1 MNGRTGGHRGRGRL
15 IKADEQGNKRERKW
29 VKERQ
34 IGHYKWDMTHKKGKK
49 NRDEL
54 MDTRTSWEKC
64 PWESNIKK
72 KKQKKHISQKHSLKK

>member
-1 MNGRTGGHRGRGRL
+1 
-15 IKADEQGNKRERKW
+15 
-29 VKERQ
+29 
-34 IGHYKWDMTHKKGKK
+34 MTHKKGKK

>member
-54 MDTRTSWEKC
+54 MDTRTSWKKC
-64 PWESNIKK
+64 PWESNNTKK
-72 KKQKKHISQKHSLKK
+72 KTISQKHFFKK